1 MNLEIDDITPYDI
14 YSTLTVRDSLPAKHI
29 QQISKYL
36 LETLLDDDKP
46 DRLTV
51 SQPPRTAKTS
61 LITLSFPF
69 WLIYMKPDFNILIIN
84 YSQTLADDFGMLL
97 RQLFIDN
104 ADLLASRDIYLS
116 DKEHSKSK
124 FRFVNGKGELLG
136 SIKLVGIGGAITG
149 RDVDICIIDDY
160 IKGFDDCT
168 PSLLDKLYFWFK
180 GVLLQR
186 LEPET
191 KLFILATRWHS
202 ADLIGRLKE
211 DEPDKYRFIE
221 IPAINDDGTCIWSN
235 RYTPEF
241 FEERRTEIGER
252 LFEALYQ
259 QKPLDETGDFFDLN
273 NLIFTDEFNDQ
284 ALIVDMVRS
293 YDCAFSSDDPKKN
306 SDYTG
311 YCRMLKVLQ
320 DEKYGHYY
328 YLITD
333 VGMEKW
339 GDKLINNIQ
348 EYAKIDTPNTSVL
361 AETGTVGGASEFL
374 FKEYRK
380 YLQGYNFHQSLP
392 VGSKVDRATPFK
404 HAILDGKIRVMLSD
418 DKRELLLGQLRG
430 FPYASHDDLV
440 DALAYAYNYL
450 ESSGG
455 GNERITGKPIEFRSK
470 KNKRRFRK

>member
-1 MNLEIDDITPYDI
+1 MSLKIEDVTPYDV
-14 YSTLTVRDSLPAKHI
+14 YSCLTVRDSVPAKHVAE
-29 QQISKYL
+29 ISEYL

-46 DRLTV
+46 NRLTV
-51 SQPPRTAKTS
+51 SQPPRTAKSS

-69 WLIYMKPDFNILIIN
+69 WLILMNPNFNILIVN

-104 ADLLASRDIYLS
+104 ADLLAERNIFLS
-116 DKEHSKSK
+116 DREHSKSK
-124 FRFVNGKGELLG
+124 FRFENKDGELLG
-136 SIKLVGIGGAITG
+136 SVKLVGTGGAITG

-168 PSLLDKLYFWFK
+168 PTQLDKLYSWFK

-186 LEPET
+186 LEPDS
-191 KLFILATRWHS
+191 KLFILATRWMEG
-202 ADLIGRLKE
+202 DLIGRLKE
-211 DEPDKYRFIE
+211 DEPEKYRFIE
-221 IPAINDDGTCIWSN
+221 IPAINSDGSCIWSN

-241 FEERRTEIGER
+241 FEERRKEIGDR

-259 QKPLDETGDFFDLN
+259 QKPLDETGDFFDIG

-284 ALIVDMVRS
+284 SLIVDMVRS

-348 EYAKIDTPNTSVL
+348 EYAKIDTPNTSIL

-380 YLQGYNFHQSLP
+380 YLTGYNFLQSLP

-404 HAILDGKIRVMLSD
+404 HAILDGKIRVMLSA

-430 FPYASHDDLV
+430 FPFAAHDDLV

-455 GNERITGKPIEFRSK
+455 GNERITGKPIQLRSK

>member
-1 MNLEIDDITPYDI
+1 MRLKIEDVTPYDV
-14 YSTLTVRDSLPAKHI
+14 YSCLTVRDSVPAKHVAE
-29 QQISKYL
+29 ISEYL

-46 DRLTV
+46 NRLTV
-51 SQPPRTAKTS
+51 SQPPRTAKSS

-69 WLIYMKPDFNILIIN
+69 WLILMNPNFNILIVN

-104 ADLLASRDIYLS
+104 ADLLAERNIFLS
-116 DKEHSKSK
+116 DREHSKSK
-124 FRFVNGKGELLG
+124 FRFENKDGELLG
-136 SIKLVGIGGAITG
+136 SVKLVGTGGAITG
-149 RDVDICIIDDY
+149 RDVDICIVDDY

-168 PSLLDKLYFWFK
+168 PTQLDKLYSWFK

-186 LEPET
+186 LEPDS
-191 KLFILATRWHS
+191 KLFILATRWMQG
-202 ADLIGRLKE
+202 DLIGRLKE

-221 IPAINDDGTCIWSN
+221 IPAINSDGSCIWSN

-241 FEERRTEIGER
+241 FEERRKEIGDR

-259 QKPLDETGDFFDLN
+259 QKPLDETGDFFNLN
-273 NLIFTDEFNDQ
+273 NLIFTDEFNDHSLV
-284 ALIVDMVRS
+284 ADMVRS

-320 DEKYGHYY
+320 NEKYGHYY

-339 GDKLINNIQ
+339 GDNLLKNIQ
-348 EYAKIDTPNTSVL
+348 EYARVDTPNTSIL

-374 FKEYRK
+374 FKEYQK
-380 YLQGYNFHQSLP
+380 YLQGYNFMQSLP

-404 HAILDGKIRVMLSD
+404 HAILDSKVRVMLSD
-418 DKRELLLGQLRG
+418 NKRELLLGQLRG
-430 FPYASHDDLV
+430 FPFAVHDDLV

-455 GNERITGKPIEFRSK
+455 GNERITGKPIQLRSK